1 MLDADACP
9 TSFQP
14 HSGRLAL
21 FAFVRSPNH
30 CECSH
35 RGRQV
40 VCGQFCVA
48 IQRDRLHRGCI
59 VGARTP
65 WLPWLAGAP
74 ARMRSVRHVPFR
86 CHAFVQ
92 AARVCRR
99 EEAVSSRPSRIGCKP
114 RQAKAFAAP
123 HPMRMFLG
131 GGAVSARALL
141 QDQQVR
147 QYFRISVRYLRGV
160 RVVRVVPFALM

>member
-99 EEAVSSRPSRIGCKP
+99 EEAISSRPSRIGYKP
-114 RQAKAFAAP
+114 RQAKVFAAP
-123 HPMRMFLG
+123 HPMRMFLWG
-131 GGAVSARALL
+131 GLFQLGRYCRTSRCVSTSESRSGIYEVYELYESYRLL
-141 QDQQVR
+141 
-147 QYFRISVRYLRGV
+147 
-160 RVVRVVPFALM
+160 